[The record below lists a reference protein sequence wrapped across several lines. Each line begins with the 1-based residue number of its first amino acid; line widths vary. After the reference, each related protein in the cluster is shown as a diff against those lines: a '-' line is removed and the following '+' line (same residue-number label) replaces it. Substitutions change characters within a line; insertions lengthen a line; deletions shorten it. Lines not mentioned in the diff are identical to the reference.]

1 MNTQNVNVKTAAQE
15 PSERCGER
23 LNAIC
28 QNEMPILLKECLYVL
43 NEITNRR
50 LPRGSHFPDTYALAS
65 AIEAVL
71 RAVEQEQSA
80 AIQSDQK
87 EVFNP
92 KTQIHK

>member
-28 QNEMPILLKECLYVL
+28 QNDMPILLKECLYVL

-50 LPRGSHFPDTYALAS
+50 LPRGSRYPDRAEALK
-65 AIEAVL
+65 

-80 AIQSDQK
+80 AVQRDLK

-92 KTQIHK
+92 KTQIRK